1 MFCFVSEERQWHV
14 PYKQVWAYI
23 CSTHFLYLKT
33 TQTIHFCTQKM
44 IHEIILLCIH
54 ALYVHTC
61 LGIAY
66 NQLSL
71 LLDCLKF
78 LMNQNKSKIL
88 RILITTTPF
97 CRWTLYTCSLY
108 FASKIPVKMKPL
120 CGKQKVTRKVASN
133 NTEEMLAFSKR
144 PEQIKESIHLIK
156 KRTLVLV
163 F

>member
-1 MFCFVSEERQWHV
+1 MSIYMFYS
-14 PYKQVWAYI
+14 
-23 CSTHFLYLKT
+23 FLVLEDHKDYSLLHT
-33 TQTIHFCTQKM
+33 EDDPWNQ
-44 IHEIILLCIH
+44 LLCIH

-97 CRWTLYTCSLY
+97 CRWTLNTCSLY